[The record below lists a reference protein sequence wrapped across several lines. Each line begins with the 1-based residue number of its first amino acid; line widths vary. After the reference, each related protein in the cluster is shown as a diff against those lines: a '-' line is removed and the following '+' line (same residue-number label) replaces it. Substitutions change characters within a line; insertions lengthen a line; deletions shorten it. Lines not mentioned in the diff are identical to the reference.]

1 MAGLGGT
8 ITVQGEMRPCLV
20 DGGIPALWHRWTSRC
35 EIVPP
40 SICVGGHSG
49 GNISACFALVEFED
63 GAVAEV
69 NPERVRFLDTEDK
82 LRDGLESYFKKQE
95 AEK

>member
-8 ITVQGEMRPCLV
+8 ITVEGERRPCLV
-20 DGGIPALWHRWTSRC
+20 EGKPALWHRWTSRC

-40 SICVGGHSG
+40 SIYKGGHLG
-49 GNISACFALVEFED
+49 GNIAACFALVEFED

-69 NPERVRFLDTEDK
+69 NPERVRFLDTAAK
-82 LRDGLESYFKKQE
+82 LADGLGSYFTQQE
-95 AEK
+95 AKE